1 MFDPSPE
8 IKKIERV
15 AAKFSSAEEEA
26 ALRKKE
32 LTTLKQTNA
41 SRTVTKNHHIPY
53 QHKGQTAFIHACIHT
68 RE

>member
-15 AAKFSSAEEEA
+15 SAKFSSAEEEA

-32 LTTLKQTNA
+32 LTTLKQTPA
-41 SRTVTKNHHIPY
+41 PRTVLHLFNV
-53 QHKGQTAFIHACIHT
+53 
-68 RE
+68 E